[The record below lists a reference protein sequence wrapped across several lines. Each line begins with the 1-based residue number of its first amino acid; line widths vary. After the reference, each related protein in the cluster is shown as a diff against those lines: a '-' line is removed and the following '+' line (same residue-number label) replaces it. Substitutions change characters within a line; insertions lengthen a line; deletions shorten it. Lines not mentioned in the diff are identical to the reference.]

1 MGVWLTYLPFLRN
14 SWVSMRG
21 RRPSSRALH
30 HTDGYQ
36 LSMAL
41 VHLGLGEKLWLAGS
55 HRRRPRSTDGAPI
68 RRLRFCHSWFWH
80 PFQWFAS
87 SR

>member
-41 VHLGLGEKLWLAGS
+41 VHLGLGEKL
-55 HRRRPRSTDGAPI
+55 
-68 RRLRFCHSWFWH
+68 
-80 PFQWFAS
+80 
-87 SR
+87 